1 MTEENTQVP
10 SGQFHRSDE
19 ELKKL
24 MREVFVEEIRQVFL
38 ICQESTGNFSETHKL
53 EHDFI
58 KAMIEREHHRI
69 AFYRDIE
76 KQVIGWGLIAII
88 GAVGAWALSQFHILS
103 K

>member
-1 MTEENTQVP
+1 MTTEQEPVP
-10 SGQFHRSDE
+10 SGHFHRTDE

-24 MREVFVEEIRQVFL
+24 MREVFIEEIRQVFL

-76 KQVIGWGLIAII
+76 KQVVGWGLIAII
-88 GAVGAWALSQFHILS
+88 GALGAWALSQVHILS
-103 K
+103 E